1 MKINIRSSEDLP
13 IETYQ
18 NLSHCLSGEAR
29 EDGQCQILKMLGERS
44 EVRL

>member
-1 MKINIRSSEDLP
+1 MKTDIRSSEDIP

-29 EDGQCQILKMLGERS
+29 DDGQCQIVKMLGERS